1 MPVRTVKIA
10 LIRILTATLA
20 GALLPGSSA
29 LAQPTS
35 TDLQAK
41 ALRRDWI
48 ATVGPKE
55 VFRGRWSG
63 EALPNTPNAAQGSWT
78 LLSDANRILLEG
90 TWSARK
96 SAGLARHLVGSNRA
110 RSIILRYLG
119 GRPGRLQ
126 RQNFGRDAET
136 DGGKA
141 DLWFLAKR
149 PALGKLVA
157 KRLTVTALSARLK
170 PCFIRMV

>member
-96 SAGLARHLVGSNRA
+96 SAQGWHGTWSARTAHGQSFSGTWEADLAGFSGKTLEEMLRRTAEKQISGSW
-110 RSIILRYLG
+110 RS
-119 GRPGRLQ
+119 GRLSG
-126 RQNFGRDAET
+126 N
-136 DGGKA
+136 
-141 DLWFLAKR
+141 WW
-149 PALGKLVA
+149 
-157 KRLTVTALSARLK
+157 LSGS
-170 PCFIRMV
+170 P